1 MVTKKTKTEGRQ
13 RELESNK
20 WKEGK
25 TDTVEDEEEEILP
38 KLTGMPIEVH
48 IRRHT
53 QFILIIL
60 FILYLAVTTS
70 PEGELWL
77 FSGYTQ
83 FAITLLIWVPGVRWA
98 ENEGHLKK
106 YNLDLVWGRSFIM
119 WRTNAGKDFIEWLAQ
134 YNLFWRRVGDVWVVT
149 VFFIMILMFLLLAWQ
164 ATLAWQIPKTSAVS
178 PKMMIG
184 LPGLNPIIP
193 LWYGI
198 LALVV
203 AMVVHEFSHGILS
216 RVADVK
222 IKALGL
228 LLFIFPIGAFVE
240 PDEEEM
246 KTMAR
251 WERMRLYS
259 AGPGSNMVIAIVFS
273 LLFSW
278 GMVASLEPSN
288 DGVLS
293 ASVIVDYGG
302 EEAGLEPWMLITAV
316 NDQEVNN
323 ALDFSDI
330 MNETYAGQTVNVSV
344 LNKGQP
350 ETYQAVLSDKGSY
363 YLKYYPDY
371 YESWMS
377 GKGFMGI
384 AVVNPEVVTDSLSH
398 PGSSGGSMLQYIT
411 LPFQKLQPFPDHFT
425 AIFEPTGIPGILPE
439 GLFWVLANSFYWI
452 FWLNLMV
459 GLTNAL
465 PAVPLDGGFIFAD
478 AVTGILDQFKGGL
491 TEERK
496 EGIVDNLVG
505 VMAFTVIFLVVWQ
518 LIGPRLVGI
527 DPVILDANI
536 NATETQ
542 GWTGDVFEFDASLSE
557 GAFVTYEWDFG
568 DGNTATGESVSHAWS
583 EGGLYFVVLTAKD
596 GEDRQSVE
604 FEQVSINHNQS
615 GEGSVSGGSDD
626 SIGVTIN
633 PYIESV
639 NVYLNI
645 TGDNGFPFLTS
656 EITVTISGPS
666 GTEFSE
672 SYSLNDGQTQSIQ
685 FSTNKGE
692 LIGEWELLLEADDPA
707 SDFTYDYD
715 WYNYYLSSD

>member
-1 MVTKKTKTEGRQ
+1 MT
-13 RELESNK
+13 
-20 WKEGK
+20 
-25 TDTVEDEEEEILP
+25 EEEENIQADW
-38 KLTGMPIEVH
+38 TGMPIEVH
-48 IRRHT
+48 VRRHF
-53 QFILIIL
+53 QFILVV
-60 FILYLAVTTS
+60 FFVLYLAIKTS
-70 PEGELWL
+70 PEDESWL

-83 FAITLLIWVPGVRWA
+83 FAILLLIWVPGMRWA
-98 ENEGHLKK
+98 QNEGHLEK
-106 YNLDLVWGRSFIM
+106 YNLDLVWGRSFVM
-119 WRTNAGKDFIEWLAQ
+119 WRTDAGKKFIENISK

-149 VFFIMILMFLLLAWQ
+149 VFLIMILMFLLLAWQ
-164 ATLAWQIPKTSAVS
+164 ATLAWSIPKTSAVS

-184 LPGLNPIIP
+184 LPGLNPVIP

-216 RVADVK
+216 RVANVK

-228 LLFIFPIGAFVE
+228 LMFIFPVGAFVE

-246 KTMAR
+246 KNMKR

-259 AGPGSNMVIAIVFS
+259 AGPGSNMVIAVIFS

-278 GMVASLEPSN
+278 VMVDSLEPSN

-293 ASVIVDYGG
+293 ANVVMDYGG
-302 EEAGLEPWMLITAV
+302 SEAGLEPWMLITSV
-316 NDQEVNN
+316 NDQDVNN
-323 ALDFSDI
+323 AEDFSDI

-350 ETYQAVLSDKGSY
+350 ETYQVTLSDKGSY

-384 AVVNPEVVTDSLSH
+384 AVVNPELVTDSLAH

-411 LPFQKLQPFPDHFT
+411 LPFQKLQPFPEHFT
-425 AIFEPTGIPGILPE
+425 ALFEPTGIPGILPDN
-439 GLFWVLANSFYWI
+439 LFWILANCFYWI

-478 AVTGILDQFKGGL
+478 GVSGILDQFKQGM

-496 EGIVDNLVG
+496 EVFVDNLVG
-505 VMAFTVIFLVVWQ
+505 VLAFTVVFLVIWQ
-518 LIGPRLVGI
+518 LVGPRIVGF

-536 NATETQ
+536 GVSETQ
-542 GWTGDVFEFDASLSE
+542 GWTGDVFEFDAEMSE

-568 DGNTATGESVSHAWS
+568 DGNTATGESVSHSWS

-596 GEDRQSVE
+596 SEDRQSVE
-604 FEQVSINHNQS
+604 FQQISINHNQT
-615 GEGSVSGGSDD
+615 GEGNVDGGSET
-626 SIGVTIN
+626 SVAITAN
-633 PYIESV
+633 PYIEMV
-639 NVYLNI
+639 KIYVNI
-645 TGDNGFPFLTS
+645 TGVNDALPSNS
-656 EITVTISGPS
+656 EVTVTITGPS

-672 SYSLNDGQTQSIQ
+672 SYSLNNGQTESIQ
-685 FSTNKGE
+685 FVADKGD
-692 LIGEWELLLEADDPA
+692 LVGEWELLLESNDP
-707 SDFTYDYD
+707 SSPFSPSFDYDYN
-715 WYNYYLSSD
+715 WLNYYPSNV

>member
-1 MVTKKTKTEGRQ
+1 VT
-13 RELESNK
+13 
-20 WKEGK
+20 
-25 TDTVEDEEEEILP
+25 EEEENIQADW
-38 KLTGMPIEVH
+38 TGLPIEVH
-48 IRRHT
+48 IRRHS
-53 QFILIIL
+53 QFILVLL
-60 FILYLAVTTS
+60 FVLFLAIRTS
-70 PEGELWL
+70 PEGESWL

-83 FAITLLIWVPGVRWA
+83 FAVLLLIWVPGMRWA
-98 ENEGHLKK
+98 QNEGHLEKF
-106 YNLDLVWGRSFIM
+106 NLDLVWGRSFVM
-119 WRTNAGKDFIEWLAQ
+119 WRTDAGKKFIENISK

-149 VFFIMILMFLLLAWQ
+149 VFLIMILMFLLLAWQ
-164 ATLAWQIPKTSAVS
+164 ATLAWSIPKTSAVS

-184 LPGLNPIIP
+184 LPGLNPVIP

-228 LLFIFPIGAFVE
+228 LMFIFPVGAFVE

-246 KTMAR
+246 KNMKR

-259 AGPGSNMVIAIVFS
+259 AGPGSNMVIAIIFS

-278 GMVASLEPSN
+278 GMVDSLEPSN
-288 DGVLS
+288 EGVLS
-293 ASVIVDYGG
+293 ASVVIDYGG
-302 EEAGLEPWMLITAV
+302 SDAGLEPWMLITSIDNQDV
-316 NDQEVNN
+316 KN
-323 ALDFSDI
+323 AQDFSDI
-330 MNETYAGQTVNVSV
+330 MNETYAGQTVNVSL

-350 ETYQAVLSDKGSY
+350 ETYQVTLSDKGSY

-384 AVVNPEVVTDSLSH
+384 AVVDPDLVTDSLAH

-411 LPFQKLQPFPDHFT
+411 LPFQKLQPFPEHFT
-425 AIFEPTGIPGILPE
+425 ALFEPTGIPGILPDN
-439 GLFWVLANSFYWI
+439 LFWILANSFYWI

-478 AVTGILDQFKGGL
+478 GVSGILDKFKQGMA
-491 TEERK
+491 EERK
-496 EGIVDNLVG
+496 EAIVDNLVG
-505 VMAFTVIFLVVWQ
+505 ILAFTVVFLVIWQ
-518 LIGPRLVGI
+518 LIGPRIVGF

-536 NATETQ
+536 NTSQTE
-542 GWTGDVFEFDASLSE
+542 GWTGDVFEFDAEMSE

-568 DGNTATGESVSHAWS
+568 DGNTATGESVSHSWS

-596 GEDRQSVE
+596 SEDRQSVE
-604 FEQVSINHNQS
+604 FQQISVNHNQTD
-615 GEGSVSGGSDD
+615 EGNVDGGSEA
-626 SIGVTIN
+626 SVAIPAN
-633 PYIESV
+633 PYIEMVKIFV
-639 NVYLNI
+639 NV
-645 TGDNGFPFLTS
+645 TGVNDALPSNS
-656 EITVTISGPS
+656 EVTVTITGPS

-672 SYSLNDGQTQSIQ
+672 SYSLDNGQTAYIEFVADTGVSV
-685 FSTNKGE
+685 
-692 LIGEWELLLEADDPA
+692 GEWELLLESNDP
-707 SDFTYDYD
+707 SSPFSPSFDYDYN
-715 WYNYYLSSD
+715 WLNYYPSNV

>member
-1 MVTKKTKTEGRQ
+1 MDSNPVT
-13 RELESNK
+13 
-20 WKEGK
+20 
-25 TDTVEDEEEEILP
+25 EEEEKIEP
-38 KLTGMPIEVH
+38 TWTGMPIEVH
-48 IRRHT
+48 IRRHA
-53 QFILIIL
+53 QFILVIL

-70 PEGELWL
+70 PEGEFWL

-98 ENEGHLKK
+98 ENEGHLEK

-246 KTMAR
+246 KSMAR

-293 ASVIVDYGG
+293 ASVVVDYGG

-323 ALDFSDI
+323 AQDFSDI

-344 LNKGQP
+344 LDKGQP
-350 ETYQAVLSDKGSY
+350 DTYQAVLSDKGSY

-425 AIFEPTGIPGILPE
+425 ALFEPTGIPGILPE

-478 AVTGILDQFKGGL
+478 GVTGILDQFKGGL

-505 VMAFTVIFLVVWQ
+505 ILAFTVIFLVVWQ
-518 LIGPRLVGI
+518 LIGPRLVGL

-557 GAFVTYEWDFG
+557 GAFMTYEWDFG
-568 DGNTATGESVSHAWS
+568 DGSNTLIMHTDESVSYSWS

-596 GEDRQSVE
+596 SEDRQSVE
-604 FEQVSINHNQS
+604 FQQVIINHNQS
-615 GEGSVSGGSDD
+615 EEGDVGSGSETSVD
-626 SIGVTIN
+626 VTVN
-633 PYIESV
+633 PYVKMVNIDLTLTGES
-639 NVYLNI
+639 L
-645 TGDNGFPFLTS
+645 PLLTS

-666 GTEFSE
+666 GTELFSE
-672 SYSLNDGQTQSIQ
+672 SYSLGNNDVETIQ
-685 FSTNKGE
+685 FSKSEGE
-692 LIGEWELLLEADDPA
+692 LVGEWKLLLKSDNPDPE
-707 SDFTYDYD
+707 SGDFSYNYD
-715 WYNYYLSSD
+715 WYNYYSSTS

>member
-1 MVTKKTKTEGRQ
+1 M
-13 RELESNK
+13 
-20 WKEGK
+20 
-25 TDTVEDEEEEILP
+25 
-38 KLTGMPIEVH
+38 TGLPIEVH
-48 IRRHT
+48 IRRHF
-53 QFILIIL
+53 QFILVVL
-60 FILYLAVTTS
+60 FVLFLAIRTS
-70 PEGELWL
+70 PEGESWL

-83 FAITLLIWVPGVRWA
+83 FAVLLLIWVPGMRWA
-98 ENEGHLKK
+98 QNEGHLEK
-106 YNLDLVWGRSFIM
+106 YNLDLVWGRSFVM
-119 WRTNAGKDFIEWLAQ
+119 WRTDAGKDFIEWLAQ
-134 YNLFWRRVGDVWVVT
+134 YNLFWRRVGAVWVVT
-149 VFFIMILMFLLLAWQ
+149 VFLIMILMFLLLAWQ
-164 ATLAWQIPKTSAVS
+164 ATLAWSIPKTSAVS

-184 LPGLNPIIP
+184 LPGLNPVIP

-228 LLFIFPIGAFVE
+228 LMFIFPVGAFVE

-246 KTMAR
+246 KNMKR

-278 GMVASLEPSN
+278 VMVDSLEPSN

-293 ASVIVDYGG
+293 ANVVMDYGG
-302 EEAGLEPWMLITAV
+302 SEAGLEPWMLITSV
-316 NDQEVNN
+316 NDQEVNS
-323 ALDFSDI
+323 AQDFSDI

-350 ETYQAVLSDKGSY
+350 ETYQATLSDKGSY

-371 YESWMS
+371 YEPWMS

-384 AVVNPEVVTDSLSH
+384 AVVDPEVVTDSLAH

-411 LPFQKLQPFPDHFT
+411 LPFQKLQPFPEHFT
-425 AIFEPTGIPGILPE
+425 SLFEPTGIPGILPDN
-439 GLFWVLANSFYWI
+439 LFWILANCFYWI

-478 AVTGILDQFKGGL
+478 GVSGILDKFKQGM

-496 EGIVDNLVG
+496 EVFVDNLVAIL
-505 VMAFTVIFLVVWQ
+505 AFSVIFLVIWQ
-518 LIGPRLVGI
+518 LVGPRIVGF

-536 NATETQ
+536 NTSRTE
-542 GWTGDVFEFDASLSE
+542 GWTGDVFEFDAEMSE

-604 FEQVSINHNQS
+604 FQQISINHNQT
-615 GEGSVSGGSDD
+615 GEGNVGAGSEA
-626 SIGVTIN
+626 SITITAN
-633 PYIESV
+633 PYIEMVKIYINVTGV
-639 NVYLNI
+639 NDILPSN
-645 TGDNGFPFLTS
+645 S
-656 EITVTISGPS
+656 EVTVTITGPS
-666 GTEFSE
+666 SETPEFSE
-672 SYSLNDGQTQSIQ
+672 SYSLNNGQTESIK
-685 FSTNKGE
+685 FVADEGD
-692 LIGEWELLLEADDPA
+692 LVGEWTVLLESNNPNTPPSSPSFD
-707 SDFTYDYD
+707 YDYN
-715 WYNYYLSSD
+715 WLNYYPSNV

>member
-1 MVTKKTKTEGRQ
+1 
-13 RELESNK
+13 
-20 WKEGK
+20 
-25 TDTVEDEEEEILP
+25 
-38 KLTGMPIEVH
+38 
-48 IRRHT
+48 
-53 QFILIIL
+53 
-60 FILYLAVTTS
+60 
-70 PEGELWL
+70 
-77 FSGYTQ
+77 
-83 FAITLLIWVPGVRWA
+83 
-98 ENEGHLKK
+98 
-106 YNLDLVWGRSFIM
+106 
-119 WRTNAGKDFIEWLAQ
+119 
-134 YNLFWRRVGDVWVVT
+134 
-149 VFFIMILMFLLLAWQ
+149 MILMFLLLAWQ

-246 KTMAR
+246 KSMAR

-293 ASVIVDYGG
+293 ASVVVDYGG

-323 ALDFSDI
+323 TQDFSDI
-330 MNETYAGQTVNVSV
+330 MNDTYAGQTVNVSV
-344 LNKGQP
+344 LDKGQP
-350 ETYQAVLSDKGSY
+350 DTYQAVLSDKGSY

-384 AVVNPEVVTDSLSH
+384 AVVNPEVVTDSLAH

-425 AIFEPTGIPGILPE
+425 ALFEPTGIPGILPD

-478 AVTGILDQFKGGL
+478 GVTGILDQFKGGL

-505 VMAFTVIFLVVWQ
+505 VLAFTVIFLVVWQ

-536 NATETQ
+536 NAAETQ
-542 GWTGDVFEFDASLSE
+542 GWTGDVFEFDAAMSE

-568 DGNTATGESVSHAWS
+568 DGGNTLIRYTDESVSNSWS

-596 GEDRQSVE
+596 SEDRQSVE
-604 FEQVSINHNQS
+604 FQQVIINHNQS
-615 GEGSVSGGSDD
+615 EEGDVGSGSETSVD
-626 SIGVTIN
+626 VTVN
-633 PYIESV
+633 PYVKMVNIDLTLTGES
-639 NVYLNI
+639 L
-645 TGDNGFPFLTS
+645 PLLTS

-666 GTEFSE
+666 GIEFSE
-672 SYSLNDGQTQSIQ
+672 SYSLGNNDVETIQ
-685 FSTNKGE
+685 FSKSEGE
-692 LIGEWELLLEADDPA
+692 LVGEWKLLLK
-707 SDFTYDYD
+707 SDNPDSESGDFSYNYD
-715 WYNYYLSSD
+715 WYNYYSSTS